1 MDLPP
6 DQKAE
11 LFHALLY
18 RKGLRT
24 IKGSVNQGWPV
35 GSLLD
40 RARAIFD
47 TKQE

>member
-24 IKGSVNQGWPV
+24 IKSGSKQDGPV